1 MRFSLL
7 VLCFI
12 AFSCK
17 KEKPLIA
24 TSLDEVVL
32 IPQPSEVL
40 EKPFGF
46 LFNEET
52 SIQFDTISGTSG
64 LSEQFE
70 NLVQVLPFSVKRVY
84 TSEQSDN
91 TINFQLV
98 SKDSIP
104 DNEGYVLDINND
116 RISLAGSTH
125 AGLFRGF
132 QTLKQVMPGQV
143 IAGKKIDTLVIPG
156 LKIIDQPQ
164 FKYRGMMLDVARH
177 FFTVNEVKRLID
189 QMTAYKLNKLH
200 LHLTDDQGWRIE
212 IKSWPK
218 LTEIGGSSSVKSEKP
233 GFYSQAEYKD
243 IVQYAA
249 NRFITVIPEIDM
261 PGHTNAAL
269 ASYPELNCDGK
280 PTQLYTG
287 MRVGFSSLCVDKEVT
302 YQFVDDVIR
311 ELATITPGKYI
322 HLGGD
327 ESHSTSKKDY
337 NLFLNKVFKIVQ
349 SYNKQVMG
357 WEDIQSAGV
366 NNSFIIQHW
375 TNLDTAQ
382 KALDQGARVVLS
394 PAKYMYLDMKYTEQS
409 PLGLDWA
416 GLVEVD
422 RAYGWKYE
430 SLFKEKNKKQI
441 MGFESPLWSETI
453 SSSEDIEYLAFPRL
467 IGHAEM
473 GWSRPEALNWE
484 DYKQRLLIHL
494 KRLELQGINYYRSPN
509 LIEEI
514 KE

>member
-1 MRFSLL
+1 MRFSLM

-70 NLVQVLPFSVKRVY
+70 NLVQVLPFPVKRAY
-84 TSEQSDN
+84 ASELSDN

-104 DNEGYVLDINND
+104 DDEGYVLDINND
-116 RISLAGSTH
+116 RISLTGSAH

-132 QTLKQVMPGQV
+132 QTLKQVMPEQV
-143 IAGKKIDTLVIPG
+143 ITGVKIDTLVIPG
-156 LKIIDQPQ
+156 IKIIDQPQ

-218 LTEIGGSSSVKSEKP
+218 LTEIGGSSSVKNERP
-233 GFYSQAEYKD
+233 GFYTQKEYKE
-243 IVQYAA
+243 IVQYAVD
-249 NRFITVIPEIDM
+249 RFITVIPEIDM

-269 ASYPELNCDGK
+269 ASYPELNCDDK
-280 PTQLYTG
+280 STQLYTG

-311 ELATITPGKYI
+311 EIAAITPGKYI

-375 TNLDTAQ
+375 TNVDTAQ

-422 RAYGWKYE
+422 TAYGWKYE
-430 SLFKEKNKKQI
+430 TLFKEENKKQI
-441 MGFESPLWSETI
+441 VGFESPLWSETI
-453 SSSEDIEYLAFPRL
+453 SSSEDIEFLAFPRL

-473 GWSRPEALNWE
+473 GWSRPEALNLE

-494 KRLELQGINYYRSPN
+494 KRLELQEINYYKSQQIMK
-509 LIEEI
+509 LAI
-514 KE
+514 

>member
-24 TSLDEVVL
+24 TSLDNVVI

-70 NLVQVLPFSVKRVY
+70 NLVQVLPFPVKRAY
-84 TSEQSDN
+84 ASEPSDN

-104 DNEGYVLDINND
+104 DDEGYVLDINND
-116 RISLAGSTH
+116 RISLVGSAH

-132 QTLKQVMPGQV
+132 QTLKQVMSEQV
-143 IAGKKIDTLVIPG
+143 ITGVKIDTLVIPG
-156 LKIIDQPQ
+156 IKIIDQPQ

-218 LTEIGGSSSVKSEKP
+218 LTEIGGSSSVKNERP
-233 GFYSQAEYKD
+233 GFYTQNEYKD

-249 NRFITVIPEIDM
+249 DRFITVIPEIDM

-269 ASYPELNCDGK
+269 ASYPELNCDDK
-280 PTQLYTG
+280 STQLYTG

-311 ELATITPGKYI
+311 EIAAITPGKYI

-375 TNLDTAQ
+375 TNVDRAQ

-422 RAYGWKYE
+422 TAYGWKYE
-430 SLFKEKNKKQI
+430 TLFKEENEKQI
-441 MGFESPLWSETI
+441 VGFESPLWSETI

-473 GWSRPEALNWE
+473 GWSSPEALNWK

-509 LIEEI
+509 LFE
-514 KE
+514 

>member
-70 NLVQVLPFSVKRVY
+70 NLVQVLPFPVKRAY
-84 TSEQSDN
+84 ASELSDN

-104 DNEGYVLDINND
+104 DDEGYVLDINND
-116 RISLAGSTH
+116 RISLAGSAH

-132 QTLKQVMPGQV
+132 QTLKQVMPEQV
-143 IAGKKIDTLVIPG
+143 ITGVKIDTLVIPG
-156 LKIIDQPQ
+156 INIIDQPQ

-177 FFTVNEVKRLID
+177 FFTVNQVKRLID

-218 LTEIGGSSSVKSEKP
+218 LTEIGGSSSVKNERP
-233 GFYSQAEYKD
+233 GFYTQEEYKD
-243 IVQYAA
+243 IVQYAGD
-249 NRFITVIPEIDM
+249 RFITVIPEIDM

-269 ASYPELNCDGK
+269 ASYPELNCDDK
-280 PTQLYTG
+280 STQLYTG

-311 ELATITPGKYI
+311 EIAAITPGKYI

-375 TNLDTAQ
+375 TNVDTAQ

-422 RAYGWKYE
+422 TAYGWEYE
-430 SLFKEKNKKQI
+430 ALFKEENKKQI
-441 MGFESPLWSETI
+441 VGFESPLWSETI

-494 KRLELQGINYYRSPN
+494 KRLELQGINYYKSQQIMK
-509 LIEEI
+509 LAI
-514 KE
+514 